1 MKTRT
6 GFVAAV
12 VIGAV
17 MIIGTLALSLPSKT
31 AGVNRLTNTL
41 RPAFTAQGESSAR
54 TGFDQI
60 QAMATQ
66 LQSAVVPA
74 LSKDL
79 HLSPAQFDAFLT
91 KNDPAVATGV
101 SQLGT
106 ILPRFGALVT
116 GLRQQ
121 RGNFEKADAIALRSP
136 VHLPPTTV
144 PWLLIVP
151 GALVLL
157 LGISGLGI
165 SGRPARD
172 SRKAAT
178 AIAVIGAVL
187 IIAPFAVSV
196 PAKAKAVDQLTA
208 AFAPTLTPT
217 AVQQTRTDMN
227 TVQAMANQLESKL
240 LPELATALK
249 VTPTQL
255 TSELGTDFPAFALG
269 VKNLPTILPG
279 FQTLVRDLQTVSGSD
294 FNDASSIP
302 WASTAT
308 TTLTWLFVIP
318 GALLLIAGCLP
329 FLLGGPPPEPAEGVQ
344 ATREH
349 AQVA

>member
-6 GFVAAV
+6 GFIAAV
-12 VIGAV
+12 VIGAA

-41 RPAFTAQGESSAR
+41 RPAFTTKGESEER
-54 TGFDQI
+54 TGFDQL

-66 LQSAVVPA
+66 LQKQVAPA

-79 HLSPAQFDAFLT
+79 HLSAKQFDAFLA

-101 SQLGT
+101 SRLGT
-106 ILPRFGALVT
+106 ILPRFQGLVT
-116 GLRQQ
+116 GLREE

-151 GALVLL
+151 GALVLV
-157 LGISGLGI
+157 LGIGGLA
-165 SGRPARD
+165 RPAVA
-172 SRKAAT
+172 SRRGAT
-178 AIAVIGAVL
+178 VIAVIGAIL

-196 PAKAKAVDQLTA
+196 PAKAKAVDRLTA
-208 AFAPTLTPT
+208 AFAPALTPA
-217 AVQQTRTDMN
+217 AVHQTRADMN
-227 TVQAMANQLESKL
+227 TVQAMADQLQTKL

-255 TSELGTDFPAFALG
+255 SQELGKDFPAFALG
-269 VKNLPTILPG
+269 VKNLPTILPR
-279 FQTLVRDLQTVSGSD
+279 FQTLVRDLQTVSGTD

-302 WASTAT
+302 WASTPT
-308 TTLTWLFVIP
+308 TTLTWLFVVP
-318 GALLLIAGCLP
+318 GALLLLAGGLAFGFARP
-329 FLLGGPPPEPAEGVQ
+329 AREPAED
-344 ATREH
+344 REIRVP
-349 AQVA
+349 ARVA